1 MLGKGEEGGT
11 GENLSGA
18 HIHLPSLDSHLV
30 HYRQC
35 CLIFWL
41 PGEPATQN
49 HESFRFILFCFN
61 FIVVQVQLSHFPT
74 TTFSSPI
81 HLHLHPQSYP
91 LLALSFGPLY
101 MFLDNPSPF
110 FPCYLPPPP
119 PLVTVSLFFISMS
132 LVIFCLFVCFVD

>member
-49 HESFRFILFCFN
+49 HESFRFILFFSVLATNLICGFFFF
-61 FIVVQVQLSHFPT
+61 FIVVQVQLAAIPPT
-74 TTFSSPI
+74 TPPTDP
-81 HLHLHPQSYP
+81 SYP
-91 LLALSFGPLY
+91 H
-101 MFLDNPSPF
+101 
-110 FPCYLPPPP
+110 LPPLISPP
-119 PLVTVSLFFISMS
+119 TLLLSMCPL
-132 LVIFCLFVCFVD
+132 